1 MSTEDKTVTIIVHGT
16 FARTESWWRT
26 GASAKVPFADNLE
39 LALARR
45 GLKNTVW
52 QPVLDHGFSFEDFSW
67 TGENRH
73 KDRVKGA
80 KHFCRKLGELAK
92 KMGATADQPLSLNL
106 VSHSHGGNVCLEV
119 LRYLPSTV
127 RLNRFVTLGTPFIV
141 AKPAARLI
149 RFVAAVIV
157 FLLLLV
163 VPLNLAGSAA
173 NFAWFNVAMF
183 FSEKPDSKVQ
193 LVHEAGCEYKIEVR
207 EESKQFNSDSN
218 SQFTNYVDARAGM
231 EKAKCELKKETWQAT
246 FFLLIYAPLLA
257 MFCSFFDVLAQFFVI
272 LLLRLKNSFRA
283 MLCRFFPSLPPGRSS
298 HKAYGPS
305 DFALKRIVGPG
316 QMLAVTS
323 HLDEAELVLEVGTA
337 PARLYDEFVQSIRSR
352 FKRLMERLFLKGLVS
367 GLILKGLEALFE
379 RISLGMPFWR
389 VMWFNYEVDHP
400 TLDRNYYPKEYMKSE
415 RLQLEVE
422 AAPLSLAMT
431 RDRNA
436 MSMAE
441 ADDDN
446 DENLRLS
453 LKEVIDDL
461 KQQIR
466 LRHSSYYSSPE
477 VMNLISD
484 FIAGPVTETEST
496 EK

>member
-16 FARTESWWRT
+16 FAKTESWWRT

-52 QPVLDHGFSFEDFSW
+52 QPVLDQGFSFEDFSW

-80 KHFCRKLGELAK
+80 KHFSRKLGELAK

-106 VSHSHGGNVCLEV
+106 VSHSHGGNVCLEI
-119 LRYLPSTV
+119 LRYLPKTV
-127 RLNRFVTLGTPFIV
+127 RLNKFVTLGTPLIV
-141 AKPAARLI
+141 AKPAARII

-163 VPLNLAGSAA
+163 VPLKLAGSAA
-173 NFAWFNVAMF
+173 DYAWYKLEMF
-183 FSEKPDSKVQ
+183 VLYDTPASDFELSQGSDCNYTATMGQQSTKAYEGSEGDVKSY
-193 LVHEAGCEYKIEVR
+193 ER
-207 EESKQFNSDSN
+207 S
-218 SQFTNYVDARAGM
+218 RAGM
-231 EKAKCELKKETWQAT
+231 ESAKCELKQESWQAT
-246 FFLLIYAPLLA
+246 FFLLFYAPLLA
-257 MFCSFFDVLAQFFVI
+257 MVCTLFDVLAQVI
-272 LLLRLKNSFRA
+272 VIGLLRLKNFVRA
-283 MLCRFFPSLPPGRSS
+283 VLCYFFPSLPPGRSS

-389 VMWFNYEVDHP
+389 VMWFNYEIDHP
-400 TLDRNYYPKEYMKSE
+400 TLDRH
-415 RLQLEVE
+415 
-422 AAPLSLAMT
+422 A
-431 RDRNA
+431 
-436 MSMAE
+436 
-441 ADDDN
+441 
-446 DENLRLS
+446 
-453 LKEVIDDL
+453 
-461 KQQIR
+461 
-466 LRHSSYYSSPE
+466 
-477 VMNLISD
+477 
-484 FIAGPVTETEST
+484 
-496 EK
+496 